1 MPIIMQSLG
10 SATTKEER
18 LRLEVKIDR
27 SVGDDILVMTTSDSQ
42 LRSCAASN
50 KLATLKKEH
59 EMLDGG
65 SYSTIWRGR
74 VRKVKSPNPLT
85 ATIQAIGVGAK
96 AMIVSQAK
104 GLE

>member
-27 SVGDDILVMTTSDSQ
+27 SVGDDILVMTVSDSQ
-42 LRSCAASN
+42 LRSCTASN
-50 KLATLKKEH
+50 KLATLRKEH
-59 EMLDGG
+59 EMLAEGM
-65 SYSTIWRGR
+65 YSTIWRGR
-74 VRKVKSPNPLT
+74 VRKIKSANPLT
-85 ATIQAIGVGAK
+85 AIIQAIGVGAK